1 MQICGFEQIL
11 GAGFY
16 TSGET
21 ALPGGT
27 HNETQ
32 KGWPHLEN
40 FEQYGFLIGNMDLL
54 KMLLSQLLRGA

>member
-1 MQICGFEQIL
+1 MQICSFEQIL

-54 KMLLSQLLRGA
+54 KM